1 MKEKTEK
8 IVTHGREFTGVVVSD
23 KASKSVTVEWVKRK
37 KVPKYERYDVFKTKV
52 KAHNVIG
59 AKTGDTV
66 MIKECRP
73 LSKTKHFIVTKIMTD
88 KIVKITNKTG
98 EASK

>member
-1 MKEKTEK
+1 MKEKIEK

-52 KAHNVIG
+52 KAHNLIG
-59 AKTGDTV
+59 AKIGDIV
-66 MIKECRP
+66 VIKECRP
-73 LSKTKHFIVTKIMTD
+73 LSKTKHFLVTKIITD
-88 KIVKITNKTG
+88 KTEEV
-98 EASK
+98 SK